1 MEARR
6 EAAARR
12 FTAPPIA
19 WGKALAV
26 AAGSVHNDRMERSMA
41 RDWRW
46 WTWVAWCC
54 AAILALPLLDA
65 PWFGPLGYGF
75 AIALSALLVGAVTG
89 TLLRDRRRVDV
100 RDLVAIAALYLV
112 VVALFVLA
120 FRVFTTG
127 NVLGLFLCFAAGMLV
142 GVVGPIVYTVWMR
155 GRALGTLGLGSSHWR
170 AAIGLGVLL
179 GALQFAVTFIGREL
193 PADPEDWVPLLVM
206 SLTVGVFE
214 SVFFRGFVQDRLR
227 ASFGQG
233 AGVAGGAVL
242 YGVYHVGYGM
252 AAAEMVFLTGL
263 GVLYAVAY
271 ALVRNVFVLWPLL
284 TPIGSFFSNLAGGGF
299 ELPWVSILGFV
310 DVVGLMAAAVWLAA
324 RHRRRQPA
332 RA

>member
-1 MEARR
+1 
-6 EAAARR
+6 
-12 FTAPPIA
+12 
-19 WGKALAV
+19 
-26 AAGSVHNDRMERSMA
+26 MERSAA

-54 AAILALPLLDA
+54 AAVLALPVLDA
-65 PWFGPLGYGF
+65 PWFGPVGYST
-75 AIALSALLVGAVTG
+75 AVALSALLVGAVTN
-89 TLLRDRRRVDV
+89 TLQRDRHRVDA
-100 RDLVAIAALYLV
+100 RDLVTIAVLYVV

-142 GVVGPIVYTVWMR
+142 GVVGPMVYTVWMR
-155 GRALGTLGLGSSHWR
+155 GRSLSTLGLGRTHWR
-170 AAIGLGVLL
+170 SAIGLGVLL
-179 GALQFAVTFIGREL
+179 GVLQFTVTFVGRTL

-206 SLTVGVFE
+206 SLTVGMFE

-233 AGVAGGAVL
+233 AGVAGGAAL

-252 AAAEMVFLTGL
+252 AAGEMVFLTGL

-271 ALVRNVFVLWPLL
+271 ALVRNVLVLWPLL
-284 TPIGSFFSNLAGGGF
+284 TPMGSFFSNLAGGGL
-299 ELPWVSILGFV
+299 ELPWASILGFV
-310 DVVGLMAAAVWLAA
+310 DVLGLMVAAVWLAA
-324 RHRRRQPA
+324 RHRRRQVA